1 MLKPWCFLHAAVYN
15 MERLKTEFNALNKA
29 IGVKRKVSQ
38 PLQSVG
44 GLKPTDNT
52 PAA

>member
-1 MLKPWCFLHAAVYN
+1 MFAALLILENYKHLTLRFMNAAVYN

-38 PLQSVG
+38 Q
-44 GLKPTDNT
+44 
-52 PAA
+52 